1 MVASDFLSKI
11 WLLFWQPGT
20 SRNPLKIF
28 SHTGLVW
35 LALCLESPPVKMHDQ
50 CSAGKEQPG
59 AWWLHEFQANV
70 TLGMVYWKFQ
80 SGLGSFLSRGEG
92 IWLHQIFGLK
102 PNFRLWCMGLT
113 VLIERGP
120 RMPPPHV
127 RPLEYQSPRWECQHI
142 PWQNRWA
149 RRDLSF
155 SARTIKELQYRS
167 SACEPCE
174 ILTDC
179 PCVAFDSGSATSFV
193 HIALRNNLSAGAK
206 PHPFRPKRKHNAVS
220 GYTVIPSYNTILLP
234 TLHRQFLSCLLNWQV
249 PTTCQPSI
257 WPRLRRQF
265 LPELQTH
272 LRFLTQLRYLPNIGN
287 RYGIRTYV
295 TYENWP
301 PHTTQTSPSMN
312 IFQGVLKNFFFG
324 ARKGG
329 RRW

>member
-1 MVASDFLSKI
+1 MVHGFNGLDRTWSTHAPTTCKASWISVSALRVSTYS
-11 WLLFWQPGT
+11 LAEQVGQERPV
-20 SRNPLKIF
+20 IF
-28 SHTGLVW
+28 CKKNQRIAVSI
-35 LALCLESPPVKMHDQ
+35 K
-50 CSAGKEQPG
+50 
-59 AWWLHEFQANV
+59 
-70 TLGMVYWKFQ
+70 
-80 SGLGSFLSRGEG
+80 
-92 IWLHQIFGLK
+92 
-102 PNFRLWCMGLT
+102 RLWTLWDINRLPLRCIWFWFCYLFC
-113 VLIERGP
+113 
-120 RMPPPHV
+120 PHSSSKQPFC
-127 RPLEYQSPRWECQHI
+127 RCQTS
-142 PWQNRWA
+142 
-149 RRDLSF
+149 SF
-155 SARTIKELQYRS
+155 PSKKKTQRSIRLYR
-167 SACEPCE
+167 
-174 ILTDC
+174 
-179 PCVAFDSGSATSFV
+179 
-193 HIALRNNLSAGAK
+193 
-206 PHPFRPKRKHNAVS
+206 
-220 GYTVIPSYNTILLP
+220 YTILQHYTTP